1 MSDRKGKYMGKIL
14 LVYNPV
20 SGKDSERKDP
30 DHIVRVF
37 GRHGFE
43 VTKTVTTCSGDATRL
58 VKENLDGHEAVICCG
73 GDGTFSETVNGVMA
87 LGEKKPIMY
96 LPSGSTNDFAATVG
110 ASRSV
115 EKQIDLYKKGYLN
128 NYDIGKFNDNYFSY
142 IASFGVASDSAYV
155 TSQKFKN
162 LLGHTAYIL
171 ECFVFRLPHYI
182 KTLRAYNM
190 KIEYDG
196 GVIEDGFYFGAVSNT
211 NRVGGFFGYDKMGVK
226 LNDGEFECLFV
237 RGVKSV
243 PDLFYLV
250 KKIRDQNYDG
260 GQIITF
266 KTKHL
271 KITCNDE
278 VAWTFDGEYGG
289 KHTNVDIDVLPSA
302 INIVSPPSDFFVT
315 DKEPYDLEGKVF
327 DDELKKKKL
336 EFKKKKDED
345 KVAE

>member
-1 MSDRKGKYMGKIL
+1 MKKMLFIMNPFSGQKKANKYLTDIL
-14 LVYNPV
+14 LIFSQAGFCVQTHMTTGHG
-20 SGKDSERKDP
+20 SATEAAQAWGKDAD
-30 DHIVRVF
+30 
-37 GRHGFE
+37 
-43 VTKTVTTCSGDATRL
+43 L
-58 VKENLDGHEAVICCG
+58 VVCCG

-196 GVIEDGFYFGAVSNT
+196 GVIEDGFYFGAISNT
-211 NRVGGFFGYDKMGVK
+211 NRVGGFFGYDKMGIK